1 MSSARD
7 QECHE
12 ADTGGSPDAGDRKSH
27 PFDEVVVEYELF
39 VSRLKAIERGG
50 KAAATHR
57 NEARGSSTSGRV
69 EARRDQGEPVKVS
82 ILGDQDENEGVVPGA
97 KKMDDPFLA
106 VPGELQTLVDDSSFR
121 SSVIKR
127 EDLVG
132 GLMHTLHLP
141 IGHMVL
147 IPRALDRLDY
157 PPPSYVAISSHHLI
171 DEISS
176 PSIPHTCPKSVQVC
190 SEPD

>member
-57 NEARGSSTSGRV
+57 NEARGSSTS
-69 EARRDQGEPVKVS
+69 EPVKVS
-82 ILGDQDENEGVVPGA
+82 ILGDHDENEGVVPGA

-176 PSIPHTCPKSVQVC
+176 PSIPHTCPKSAQVC